1 MAEEVFDKLKKLKGK
16 YGLDTLQNTYQFLL
30 SGLGKPEIK
39 TLKEM
44 VKYEKGEETLHPTL
58 AAVLWKPEDAKN
70 VKIYEK
76 LEKKR
81 YLQRTDDGRFSLT
94 EKAFILFS

>member
-1 MAEEVFDKLKKLKGK
+1 MTEEVFDILKKLKRK

-44 VKYEKGEETLHPTL
+44 VNHEKGEETLHPTL
-58 AAVLWKPEDAKN
+58 AAVLWKPQDAKSA
-70 VKIYEK
+70 KIYEN
-76 LEKKR
+76 LGKKG

-94 EKAFILFS
+94 EKAFTLFS